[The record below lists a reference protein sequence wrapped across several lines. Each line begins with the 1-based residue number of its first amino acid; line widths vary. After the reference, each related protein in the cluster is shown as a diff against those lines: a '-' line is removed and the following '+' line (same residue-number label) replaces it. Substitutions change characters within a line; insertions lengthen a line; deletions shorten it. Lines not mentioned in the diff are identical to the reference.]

1 MAESYIITIKFTPTS
16 QSLKETEK
24 KLNSTFDRVV
34 NRFKNGF
41 GKAWKGLK
49 IGASIAAMGTAL
61 TALLNPL
68 AQLNERINA
77 TLDKAGNIKD
87 RADSAKTDIK
97 SYLALWGYTRS
108 KGISEES
115 LLQAMS
121 RMQVLVGEAKAG
133 NENVLSNYAGETD
146 MGKVFYNV
154 IQNIAK
160 VSKVDAAKG
169 AKLAND
175 VFGRGAIAQL
185 GPLISEGFVRKDF
198 DDLFSGKDL
207 NAAEAAV
214 KKLDEKGDLAGK
226 LQVKREIDDLINKGN
241 EITEDTIYQQDANAR
256 AALKLEDKQMA
267 AYSSLSTIETSII
280 EIKALLSNIY
290 LLLSPA
296 INIIKK
302 SLEGLSM
309 FPQFFEETK
318 YVLDGLKD
326 KFDKFFSAFLKSK
339 SMGGGGG
346 GR

>member
-146 MGKVFYNV
+146 MGRVFYNV

-185 GPLISEGFVRKDF
+185 GPLIIEGFVRKDF

-214 KKLDEKGDLAGK
+214 KKLDEQGDLAGK

-241 EITEDTIYQQDANAR
+241 VITEDTIYQQDANAR

-296 INIIKK
+296 IEIIKT
-302 SLEGLSM
+302 SLKGLSM
-309 FPQFFEETK
+309 FPQFVTDTKDFFEIIKPKIERLINRLPK
-318 YVLDGLKD
+318 WL
-326 KFDKFFSAFLKSK
+326 
-339 SMGGGGG
+339 GGK
-346 GR
+346 

>member
-1 MAESYIITIKFTPTS
+1 MAESYIITIRFEPTS
-16 QSLKETEK
+16 KSLKETEK

-49 IGASIAAMGTAL
+49 IGSSIAAMGTAL
-61 TALLNPL
+61 AALLNPL

-87 RADSAKTDIK
+87 RAQGAGTDIK
-97 SYLALWGYTRS
+97 SYLALQGYAAS
-108 KGISEES
+108 KGINEET
-115 LLQAMS
+115 LLQALS

-133 NENVLSNYAGETD
+133 NENALSNYAGETD
-146 MGKVFYNV
+146 MAKVFYNV
-154 IQNIAK
+154 MNNIAK
-160 VSKVDAAKG
+160 VQDPAQR
-169 AKLAND
+169 AKLASD
-175 VFGRGAIAQL
+175 VFGQRAVAQL
-185 GPLISEGFVRKDF
+185 GPLVTEGFLREDF
-198 DDLFSGKDL
+198 NKLLSGVDL
-207 NAAEAAV
+207 NKAAASVMTLDRRGDQQAA
-214 KKLDEKGDLAGK
+214 
-226 LQVKREIDDLINKGN
+226 LQFKREIDDLIQKNKV
-241 EITEDTIYQQDANAR
+241 ITPETIKMQDVNAR
-256 AALKLEDKQMA
+256 ATLKLEDKQMA

-280 EIKALLSNIY
+280 EIKALLSKIY

-309 FPQFFEETK
+309 FPQFFTDTK

>member
-1 MAESYIITIKFTPTS
+1 MAKSYIITIKFAPTN
-16 QSLKETEK
+16 QSLKDTEK

-49 IGASIAAMGTAL
+49 IGAGIAAMGTAL

-68 AQLNERINA
+68 SQLNDRINA
-77 TLDKAGNIKD
+77 TLDKAGSIKD
-87 RADSAKTDIK
+87 RAQAAGTDIK
-97 SYLALWGYTRS
+97 SYLALQGYAKF
-108 KGISEES
+108 KGISEET

-198 DDLFSGKDL
+198 DGLFSGIDL
-207 NAAEAAV
+207 NKAETAIN
-214 KKLDEKGDLAGK
+214 KLDEKGDLAAK

-241 EITEDTIYQQDANAR
+241 VITEDTIYKQDVNAR
-256 AALKLEDKQMA
+256 ATNKLENEQIKSYADIASIDARLKDLQSKLYDFLLKMEP
-267 AYSSLSTIETSII
+267 LLNWVQTGLETS
-280 EIKALLSNIY
+280 LN
-290 LLLSPA
+290 
-296 INIIKK
+296 
-302 SLEGLSM
+302 GLGM
-309 FPQFFEETK
+309 LPQFVTDTK
-318 YVLDGLKD
+318 DF
-326 KFDKFFSAFLKSK
+326 FDIMKARFNRLMDSLPKWL
-339 SMGGGGG
+339 GGKK
-346 GR
+346 

>member
-1 MAESYIITIKFTPTS
+1 MAESYIITIRFEPTS
-16 QSLKETEK
+16 QSLKNTES
-24 KLNSTFDRVV
+24 KLGKVFDRVV

-49 IGASIAAMGTAL
+49 IGAGISAMGTAL
-61 TALLNPL
+61 AALLNPL
-68 AQLNERINA
+68 SQLNERINA

-87 RADSAKTDIK
+87 RAQGAGTDIK

-108 KGISEES
+108 KGISEET

-146 MGKVFYNV
+146 MGRVFYNV

-198 DDLFSGKDL
+198 DDLFSDIDL
-207 NAAEAAV
+207 NKAETAIN
-214 KKLDEKGDLAGK
+214 KLDEKGDLAAK

-241 EITEDTIYQQDANAR
+241 VITEDTIYKQDANAR
-256 AALKLEDKQMA
+256 AGNKLENEQIKSYADIASIDARLKDIQGTF
-267 AYSSLSTIETSII
+267 YSFISKAEPLFGLIQTGFEGLGMIPQFIEDT
-280 EIKALLSNIY
+280 KYLFDRLLSR
-290 LLLSPA
+290 LPKWLGG
-296 INIIKK
+296 KK
-302 SLEGLSM
+302 
-309 FPQFFEETK
+309 
-318 YVLDGLKD
+318 
-326 KFDKFFSAFLKSK
+326 
-339 SMGGGGG
+339 
-346 GR
+346 